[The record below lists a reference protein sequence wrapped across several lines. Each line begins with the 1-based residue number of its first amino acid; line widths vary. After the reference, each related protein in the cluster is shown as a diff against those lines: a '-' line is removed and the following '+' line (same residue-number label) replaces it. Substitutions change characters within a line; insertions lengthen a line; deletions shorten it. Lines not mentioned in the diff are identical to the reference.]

1 MSQVVT
7 RLTPDDLLKMPMGRG
22 KRYELVKGELVTMA
36 PAGFL
41 HGKDALR
48 AGAMIQGF
56 VAAHNLG
63 DVVAAETGFI
73 LSRDPYIVRAADCAF
88 VAAGRIDPTIDV
100 TRYVELAPD
109 FVVEVVSPG
118 DTAVEVQARID
129 DWLAAGTRVLWV
141 MYSALKAVVVWRGP
155 DQSTRYG
162 SDDEIDAEP
171 ALPGFRCKV
180 SSLFS
185 DQK

>member
-1 MSQVVT
+1 MSQIVT
-7 RLTPDDLLKMPMGRG
+7 RLTPEDVLKMPMGRG

-36 PAGFL
+36 PAGYR

-48 AGAMIQGF
+48 TGAKIQEF
-56 VAAHNLG
+56 VAAHDLG

-73 LSRDPYIVRAADCAF
+73 LSRDPYILRAADCAF
-88 VAAGRIDPTIDV
+88 VAAGRIDPTIEV
-100 TRYVELAPD
+100 TGYLELAPD

-118 DTAVEVQARID
+118 DTAVEVQARVD
-129 DWLAAGTRVLWV
+129 DWLRAGTRVLWV
-141 MYSALKAVVVWRGP
+141 MYSSLKAIVVWRGP

-162 SDDEIDAEP
+162 NDDEIDAEP

-185 DQK
+185 DHK